1 MVSPSP
7 LRSDIPD
14 GLNVAFAGA
23 SGAVGRHLT
32 RLLCNSPEVA
42 GVLAW
47 QRRPEPAPCD
57 KWRALPFA
65 DDALQSPVQ
74 GFACTLGT
82 TLKVAGSRNAFRA
95 VDVDAV
101 VARARDARQA
111 GARVAVV
118 VSAVGASARA
128 AAFYSRCKGEMED
141 ALGGLGFDS
150 LHLLR
155 PSLLLADRDQ
165 SRPAE
170 ALGQRMA
177 PWLGPLLAGPLS
189 RYRPV
194 TAEAVAR
201 HMLDCLLH
209 HGSGT
214 LVHHFDG
221 RTWTSTPR

>member
-1 MVSPSP
+1 MVRPSP
-7 LRSDIPD
+7 PTELPD
-14 GLNVAFAGA
+14 GLHVAFAGA

-32 RLLCNSPEVA
+32 GLLCASPAVA
-42 GVLAW
+42 GVYAW
-47 QRRPEPAPCD
+47 QRRPEPAPCN
-57 KWRALPFA
+57 KWHVLPFA

-74 GFACTLGT
+74 GFACALGT
-82 TLKVAGSRNAFRA
+82 TLKVAGSRSAFRA

-118 VSAVGASARA
+118 VSAVGASPRA

-141 ALGGLGFDS
+141 ALGDLGFDS

-155 PSLLLADRDQ
+155 PSLLLADRGQ

-177 PWLGPLLAGPLS
+177 PWLAPLLSGPLS

-194 TAEAVAR
+194 TAAAVAAQ
-201 HMLDCLLH
+201 MLECMLH
-209 HGSGT
+209 HTPGT

-221 RTWTSTPR
+221 STWTSTPR